1 MSSLKLVIT
10 AFAFIVF
17 SSASFANTAP
27 DSKAEIRTEIASFIN
42 NINFTEAETESEVIH
57 VHFMLNTKNELIVLS
72 TDNKI
77 LDTKIKNE
85 LNYRQV
91 KAGDAEANKVY
102 TLPIRI
108 KAS

>member
-1 MSSLKLVIT
+1 MSNLKLVVT

-17 SSASFANTAP
+17 SSASFANTVP
-27 DSKAEIRTEIASFIN
+27 NSKNELRTEIASFIN
-42 NINFTEAETESEVIH
+42 NINFSDTEAESELIH

-72 TDNKI
+72 TDNKV
-77 LDTKIKNE
+77 LDAKIKNE
-85 LNYRQV
+85 LNYREI
-91 KAGDAEANKVY
+91 KAGDVEANKVY